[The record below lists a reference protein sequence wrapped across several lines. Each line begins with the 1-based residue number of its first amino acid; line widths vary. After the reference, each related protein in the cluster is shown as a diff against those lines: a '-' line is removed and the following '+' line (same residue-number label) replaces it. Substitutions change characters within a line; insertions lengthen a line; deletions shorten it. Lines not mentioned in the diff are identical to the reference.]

1 LSSVIVYTGILCG
14 FCDRAK
20 GLLKEKNITFKEINI
35 FEEPEKKDEM
45 INLSGGRMTVPQIFI
60 GNKHIGGWDDL
71 YKLNNEGHLENILKS
86 EGIE

>member
-1 LSSVIVYTGILCG
+1 
-14 FCDRAK
+14 
-20 GLLKEKNITFKEINI
+20 
-35 FEEPEKKDEM
+35 M